1 MPEKTM
7 QAAADH
13 GVIPADSVTGS
24 YAAANAVL
32 DALAAQGVSYDDVT
46 RLLEEEGLSKFEVS
60 WNELL
65 DTVQT
70 ALTAASTTSA
80 V

>member
-1 MPEKTM
+1 MHN
-7 QAAADH
+7 AA
-13 GVIPADSVTGS
+13 S
-24 YAAANAVL
+24 AVL
-32 DALAAQGVSYDDVT
+32 DALGAQGVSYDDVT

-70 ALTAASTTSA
+70 ALTAASTTAA